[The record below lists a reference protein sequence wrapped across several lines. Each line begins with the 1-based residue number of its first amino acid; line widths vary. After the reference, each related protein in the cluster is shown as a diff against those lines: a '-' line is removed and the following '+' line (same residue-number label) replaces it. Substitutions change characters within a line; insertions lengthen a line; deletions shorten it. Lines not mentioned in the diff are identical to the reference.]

1 VVTVTETPVRRLL
14 VYVAVGV
21 AATGLL
27 VVGLWLLSGIAVST
41 FASANSVNSA
51 ARATATVVTSASC
64 QGGDDHDTVSF
75 SVGGAAHQAKLDGCG
90 RQPGETLAVLVP
102 ANLSST
108 SLVEPAATAPG
119 DASGLLHRVS
129 FLLLIV
135 SAAVGGAYCHFL
147 LRRTARRSAGRTAT
161 AGRSA
166 RSARSGGRGPVGWFA
181 DTNSGALAEFT
192 DSR

>member
-1 VVTVTETPVRRLL
+1 MVTVTDTPVRRLV
-14 VYVAVGV
+14 VYAAVGV

-41 FASANSVNSA
+41 FASANSA
-51 ARATATVVTSASC
+51 ARVTATVVNSASC
-64 QGGDDHDTVSF
+64 QGLNDHDTVSF
-75 SVGGAAHQAKLDGCG
+75 SVNGAAHQAKLDACG
-90 RQPGETLAVLVP
+90 RQPGEQLSVLVP
-102 ANLSST
+102 ANLSSAT
-108 SLVEPAATAPG
+108 VVEPAATAPG

-147 LRRTARRSAGRTAT
+147 LRRTAGRTA
-161 AGRSA
+161 AAAPS
-166 RSARSGGRGPVGWFA
+166 SGPVRKANSGRRDSVEWFA

>member
-1 VVTVTETPVRRLL
+1 VVTVTDTPVRRLL

-41 FASANSVNSA
+41 FASANSA
-51 ARATATVVTSASC
+51 ARVTATVVTSASC
-64 QGGDDHDTVSF
+64 QGINDHDTVSF
-75 SVGGAAHQAKLDGCG
+75 SFGGAAHQAKLDGCG

-102 ANLSST
+102 ANLSSAT
-108 SLVEPAATAPG
+108 LVEPAATAPG
-119 DASGLLHRVS
+119 DSSGLLHRVS

-135 SAAVGGAYCHFL
+135 SAAVGGTYCHFL
-147 LRRTARRSAGRTAT
+147 LRRTAGRTAT
-161 AGRSA
+161 AGRPTGRARAANSA
-166 RSARSGGRGPVGWFA
+166 GRESADWFA